1 MNKVFKTLEFDKIKE
16 QILKYNQNELSKK
29 RVLKLKPFYYFEQ
42 VNEELKKTEEGYQL
56 KNNGNFPSLAQVI
69 DLENYLSILE
79 KNGVLNLKEIYDF
92 YQQLL
97 IIHDLKKFRKEQ
109 NLDLFYFNCNY

>member
-42 VNEELKKTEEGYQL
+42 VNEELKKTEEG
-56 KNNGNFPSLAQVI
+56 
-69 DLENYLSILE
+69 
-79 KNGVLNLKEIYDF
+79 
-92 YQQLL
+92 
-97 IIHDLKKFRKEQ
+97 
-109 NLDLFYFNCNY
+109 